1 VDRNFILAIVL
12 SMLVV
17 SVWSATRPIP
27 ETPAETPS
35 AAATE
40 DPAAEPA
47 PARTGE
53 ALATPQPPALPAGR
67 GGASYAS
74 EPAFEPQL
82 KSIEGGQFRATL
94 STRGGTLESYAL
106 LDYRT
111 SVAEGASR
119 DIDLLGTEE
128 GRLEGAAT
136 PFSELGIGNL
146 RGAEFT
152 VEEEDSRSVTY
163 VLERS
168 GILVRKQY
176 RFDLDDYSFSLAVS
190 VENTSG
196 EVLYPQF
203 EVEWPAALQA
213 GNDYTKISLV
223 TRHDG
228 EVTRT
233 PVPSVGSSGFL
244 GIGGDDGAPLEGGVD
259 WYGADTAYFVAVL
272 VPQRGGS
279 ARARFVP
286 LVEGEVA
293 ANVVQFD
300 GIALPSGNKITQEFK
315 GYIGPK
321 IERDLAAAGS
331 QLTASIDRG
340 WSWVQPLTRLF
351 DWLLQAIYSV
361 IPNYGWAII
370 VLTLLVRV
378 VTYPILQTQMKSME
392 KMRAVQPRMK
402 EIQEKYGDDREKQSQ
417 AMMALYKE
425 EGVNPLGGCLPMLLQ
440 LPVFI
445 GLFWSLQSSFELRH
459 APFILWMTDL
469 SAPDQLFALPTPWGE
484 FPVRVLPILMAGSMV
499 LQAKLQPMS
508 PDPAQ
513 AQMMTTIMP
522 IMMLFLFYQFP
533 AGLVLY
539 YTLSNFLGIAHQ
551 RWVGRNMQLKQAT

>member
-1 VDRNFILAIVL
+1 
-12 SMLVV
+12 MLVV
-17 SVWSATRPIP
+17 TMWSATRPVP
-27 ETPAETPS
+27 ERPAGAPTGVAEAPPAERARDAD
-35 AAATE
+35 AAPAGE
-40 DPAAEPA
+40 PLPESSRARAAEQTTELPY
-47 PARTGE
+47 AR
-53 ALATPQPPALPAGR
+53 QPR
-67 GGASYAS
+67 
-74 EPAFEPQL
+74 FEPRL
-82 KSIEGGQFRATL
+82 KTVEGTKFRATL
-94 STRGGTLESYAL
+94 SNRGGTLERYAL

-111 SVAEGASR
+111 PGGEGASR
-119 DIDLLGTEE
+119 EIDLLGAEDGT
-128 GRLEGAAT
+128 LEGAAT
-136 PFSELGIGNL
+136 PFAELGIGDL
-146 RGAEFT
+146 RDAEFT
-152 VEEEDSRSVTY
+152 VEDEDSRSVTY
-163 VLERS
+163 TLQRGGV
-168 GILVRKQY
+168 LVRKRY

-196 EVLYPQF
+196 EVLYPEF
-203 EVEWPAALQA
+203 EVEWPAALQP
-213 GNDYTKISLV
+213 GNDYSKISLL

-244 GIGGDDGAPLEGGVD
+244 GIGGDDGSPLEGGVD
-259 WYGADTAYFVAVL
+259 WFGADTTYFVGAL
-272 VPQRGGS
+272 IPQRGAS
-279 ARARFVP
+279 ARSRFVA
-286 LVEGEVA
+286 LEEGKVA
-293 ANVVQFD
+293 ANVVRFD

-321 IERDLAAAGS
+321 IEKDLVAAGS
-331 QLTASIDRG
+331 DLSASIDRG
-340 WSWVQPLTRLF
+340 WSWVQPLTRFF

-370 VLTLLVRV
+370 VLTVLVRV

-402 EIQEKYGDDREKQSQ
+402 EIQEKYADDREKQSQ
-417 AMMALYKE
+417 AMMSLYKE
-425 EGVNPLGGCLPMLLQ
+425 EGVNPLGGCLPVLLQ

-445 GLFWSLQSSFELRH
+445 GLFWSLQSSFELRD

-469 SAPDQLFALPTPWGE
+469 SAPDQLFAIPTPWGE
-484 FPVRVLPILMAGSMV
+484 FPFRVLPILMAGSMV

-539 YTLSNFLGIAHQ
+539 YALSNFLGIAHQ
-551 RWVGRNMQLKQAT
+551 RWVGRNMQLNQAT